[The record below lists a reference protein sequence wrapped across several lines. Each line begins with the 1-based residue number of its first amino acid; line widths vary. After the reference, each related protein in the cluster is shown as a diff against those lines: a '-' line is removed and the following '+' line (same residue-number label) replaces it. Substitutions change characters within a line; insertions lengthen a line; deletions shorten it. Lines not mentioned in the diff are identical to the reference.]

1 MKFVSTFLHILII
14 ILMINDI
21 LSGIP
26 WGIFLSFMIGPVF
39 FILLETSIIKGF
51 RAALVFDLGVVLGD
65 IVFIT
70 IAYIGSYRLITSIK
84 DNSALF
90 MFGGILM
97 LAYGV
102 ISYIS
107 LHKEKKVDTHK
118 IDNEIIRKDYL
129 GLFIKGFFLNIIN
142 IGVLGFW
149 LAIIISVGPKLEM
162 QTSRMLTFFTSV
174 ILSYVFVDCIKILLA
189 KQLKNKMTP
198 INILKIKK
206 GISIV
211 LMIFGIALIVQGWFP
226 EEKEKLKD
234 VLERIDE

>member
-1 MKFVSTFLHILII
+1 
-14 ILMINDI
+14 MINDI

-51 RAALVFDLGVVLGD
+51 RAALVFDLGVVVGD
-65 IVFIT
+65 IVFIL
-70 IAYIGSYRLITSIK
+70 IAYLGSYRLIKSIE

-102 ISYIS
+102 ISYVG
-107 LHKEKKVDTHK
+107 LRKEKKIDISK
-118 IDNEIIRKDYL
+118 IDNEIIKKDYL

-149 LAIIISVGPKLEM
+149 LAVIISIGPKLEM
-162 QTSRMLTFFTSV
+162 ENSRMLTFFITV
-174 ILSYVFVDCIKILLA
+174 IVTYLLVDCIKIVLA
-189 KQLKNKMTP
+189 KQLKTKMTP
-198 INILKIKK
+198 TNILKIKK
-206 GISIV
+206 IISIV
-211 LMIFGIALIVQGWFP
+211 LMVFGVALLIQGWFP
-226 EEKEKLKD
+226 KEKEKIKNA
-234 VLERIDE
+234 LERIDE

>member
-1 MKFVSTFLHILII
+1 
-14 ILMINDI
+14 MINDI

-51 RAALVFDLGVVLGD
+51 RAALIFDFGVVLGD

-70 IAYIGSYRLITSIK
+70 IAYLGSYRLITSLK

-102 ISYIS
+102 ISYIA
-107 LHKEKKVDTHK
+107 LRKEKKIDTK
-118 IDNEIIRKDYL
+118 VIDSEIIRKNYT

-149 LAIIISVGPKLEM
+149 LAIIISIGPKLEM
-162 QTSRMLTFFTSV
+162 QNSRMMIFFTAV
-174 ILSYVFVDCIKILLA
+174 ILTYLIVDCIKIVLA
-189 KQLKNKMTP
+189 KQLKTKLTP

-211 LMIFGIALIVQGWFP
+211 LMVFGVVLITQGWFP
-226 EEKEKLKD
+226 KEKEKLKD
-234 VLERIDE
+234 ALERIEK

>member
-1 MKFVSTFLHILII
+1 MV
-14 ILMINDI
+14 NDI

-65 IVFIT
+65 VIFIA
-70 IAYIGSYRLITSIK
+70 IAYLGSFRLIQSLK
-84 DNSALF
+84 DKPALF
-90 MFGGILM
+90 IFGGILM

-102 ISYIS
+102 ISFIS
-107 LHKEKKVDTHK
+107 LRKEKRINTAA
-118 IDNEIIRKDYL
+118 IDNEIIKKNYL
-129 GLFIKGFFLNIIN
+129 SLFVKGFFLNIIN

-162 QTSRMLTFFTSV
+162 QTSRMFTFFSTV
-174 ILSYVFVDCIKILLA
+174 ILTYLFIDCLKILLA
-189 KQLKNKMTP
+189 KQLKTKMTP
-198 INILKIKK
+198 SNILKIKK

-211 LMIFGIALIVQGWFP
+211 LMVFGTVLITQGWFP
-226 EEKEKLKD
+226 KEKEMVKKAFQKI
-234 VLERIDE
+234 EQ

>member
-1 MKFVSTFLHILII
+1 
-14 ILMINDI
+14 MINDI
-21 LSGIP
+21 LSGVP

-51 RAALVFDLGVVLGD
+51 RAALVFDLGVILGD
-65 IVFIT
+65 IVFIA
-70 IAYIGSYRLITSIK
+70 IAYLGSYRLIQSLK

-107 LHKEKKVDTHK
+107 LRKEIKIDTKV
-118 IDNEIIRKDYL
+118 IDNEIIRKNYT

-149 LAIIISVGPKLEM
+149 LAIIISVGPNLEM

-174 ILSYVFVDCIKILLA
+174 ILSYLFIDCIKILLA
-189 KQLKNKMTP
+189 KQLKTKLTP
-198 INILKIKK
+198 TNILKIKK

-211 LMIFGIALIVQGWFP
+211 LMIFGVVLITQGWFP
-226 EEKEKLKD
+226 KEKEKLKN

>member
-1 MKFVSTFLHILII
+1 
-14 ILMINDI
+14 MINDI

-65 IVFIT
+65 IIFIA
-70 IAYIGSYRLITSIK
+70 IAYLGSYRLIKSLE

-107 LHKEKKVDTHK
+107 LHKERKVDTKK

-149 LAIIISVGPKLEM
+149 LAVIISVGPKLEM
-162 QTSRMLTFFTSV
+162 ENSRMLTFFTTV
-174 ILSYVFVDCIKILLA
+174 ILSYLLVDCIKIVLA
-189 KQLKNKMTP
+189 KQLKTKMTP
-198 INILKIKK
+198 KNILKIKK
-206 GISIV
+206 IISIV
-211 LMIFGIALIVQGWFP
+211 LMVFGVALIVQGWFP
-226 EEKEKLKD
+226 KEKEKLKD
-234 VLERIDE
+234 ALERIDE

>member
-1 MKFVSTFLHILII
+1 
-14 ILMINDI
+14 MINDI
-21 LSGIP
+21 IRGIP

-70 IAYIGSYRLITSIK
+70 IAYVGSYRLITSLK

-102 ISYIS
+102 ISYIG
-107 LHKEKKVDTHK
+107 LHKEKKVNTHK

-149 LAIIISVGPKLEM
+149 LAVIISVGPKLEM
-162 QTSRMLTFFTSV
+162 QNSRMLTFFVTV
-174 ILSYVFVDCIKILLA
+174 ILSYLLVDCIKIVLA
-189 KQLKNKMTP
+189 KQLKTKMTP
-198 INILKIKK
+198 SNILKIKK
-206 GISIV
+206 IISIV
-211 LMIFGIALIVQGWFP
+211 LMVFGIALIVQGWFP
-226 EEKEKLKD
+226 DVKKD
-234 VLERIDE
+234 VMERIDK

>member
-1 MKFVSTFLHILII
+1 
-14 ILMINDI
+14 MINDI

-26 WGIFLSFMIGPVF
+26 WGVFLSFMIGPVF

-70 IAYIGSYRLITSIK
+70 IAYLGSYRLITSIK

-97 LAYGV
+97 LAYGL

-118 IDNEIIRKDYL
+118 IDNEIIRKNYI
-129 GLFIKGFFLNIIN
+129 GLFAKGFFLNIIN

-149 LAIIISVGPKLEM
+149 LAVIISVGPKLNME
-162 QTSRMLTFFTSV
+162 TSRMLTFFTTV
-174 ILSYVFVDCIKILLA
+174 ILSYLLIDCVKILLA
-189 KQLKNKMTP
+189 KQLKTKMTP
-198 INILKIKK
+198 TNILKIKK
-206 GISIV
+206 IISIV
-211 LMIFGIALIVQGWFP
+211 LMVFGIALIVQGWFP
-226 EEKEKLKD
+226 NEKEKLKD
-234 VLERIDE
+234 ALERIDE

>member
-1 MKFVSTFLHILII
+1 
-14 ILMINDI
+14 MINDI

-65 IVFIT
+65 IIFIA
-70 IAYIGSYRLITSIK
+70 IAYLGSYRLIKSLQ

-107 LHKEKKVDTHK
+107 LHKERKVDTKK
-118 IDNEIIRKDYL
+118 IDNEIIRKDYF

-149 LAIIISVGPKLEM
+149 LAVIISVGPKLEM
-162 QTSRMLTFFTSV
+162 ENSRMLTFFTTV
-174 ILSYVFVDCIKILLA
+174 ILTYLLVDCIKIVLA
-189 KQLKNKMTP
+189 KQLKTKMTP
-198 INILKIKK
+198 TNILKIKK
-206 GISIV
+206 IISIV
-211 LMIFGIALIVQGWFP
+211 LMVFGVALIVQGWFP
-226 EEKEKLKD
+226 KEKEKLKD
-234 VLERIDE
+234 ALERID

>member
-1 MKFVSTFLHILII
+1 
-14 ILMINDI
+14 MINDI

-65 IVFIT
+65 IIFIA
-70 IAYIGSYRLITSIK
+70 IAYLGSYRLIKSLE

-102 ISYIS
+102 ISYIT
-107 LHKEKKVDTHK
+107 LHKEKKIDTKK

-149 LAIIISVGPKLEM
+149 LAVIISVGPKLEM
-162 QTSRMLTFFTSV
+162 QNSRMLTFFITV
-174 ILSYVFVDCIKILLA
+174 ILSYLLVDCIKIVLA
-189 KQLKNKMTP
+189 KQLKTKMTP
-198 INILKIKK
+198 TNILKIKK
-206 GISIV
+206 IISIV
-211 LMIFGIALIVQGWFP
+211 LMVFGVALIVQGWFP
-226 EEKEKLKD
+226 KVKEKLKND
-234 VLERIDE
+234 LERIDE

>member
-1 MKFVSTFLHILII
+1 
-14 ILMINDI
+14 MINDI

-39 FILLETSIIKGF
+39 FILLETSIVKGF
-51 RAALVFDLGVVLGD
+51 RAALTFDLGVVLAD
-65 IVFIT
+65 IIFIT

-84 DNSALF
+84 DNTALF
-90 MFGGILM
+90 MFGGIVM

-102 ISYIS
+102 ISYIG

-162 QTSRMLTFFTSV
+162 QMSRMLTFFATVIITYLLVDSV
-174 ILSYVFVDCIKILLA
+174 KIVLA
-189 KQLKNKMTP
+189 KQLKSKMTP
-198 INILKIKK
+198 TNILKIKK

-211 LMIFGIALIVQGWFP
+211 LMIFGVVLITQGWFP
-226 EEKEKLKD
+226 KEKEKLKD
-234 VLERIDE
+234 VLERIDK